1 MGYSARQAVRL
12 WLAGWLAIGGV
23 GVSSAG
29 RPSQAAEAER
39 VVHADFDVVI
49 AGGSTAAFAAAIAAA
64 ESGARTALIE
74 PTD

>member
-1 MGYSARQAVRL
+1 MLLRRQA
-12 WLAGWLAIGGV
+12 WLVLLLIPGFAAPVPSEAGAPDDV
-23 GVSSAG
+23 
-29 RPSQAAEAER
+29 

-74 PTD
+74 PTDWVAAS